1 MTKDNLT
8 ELHGM
13 FCDTIQEKS
22 ILGRRELIHVNML
35 RLRVN

>member
-22 ILGRRELIHVNML
+22 IQE
-35 RLRVN
+35 RVNLRQYVIAKG